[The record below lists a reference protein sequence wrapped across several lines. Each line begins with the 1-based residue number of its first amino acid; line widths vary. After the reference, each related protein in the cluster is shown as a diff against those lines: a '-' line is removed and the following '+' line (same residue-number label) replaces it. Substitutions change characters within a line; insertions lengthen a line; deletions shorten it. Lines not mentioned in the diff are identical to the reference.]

1 MKKLIFASI
10 ACLALFS
17 CQPKKEQAPSP
28 AEIVSASFDAA
39 KSKDYESFVDYFFF
53 SEEDRADL
61 LNFLSAYATDSYEAR
76 AGIDSV
82 EIVSENVSEDGN
94 FAKVETTVRYCDGTS
109 ETSDSDLLLLDG
121 NWFISI

>member
-1 MKKLIFASI
+1 MKKLILASI
-10 ACLALFS
+10 ASMALFS
-17 CQPKKEQAPSP
+17 CQPKEAQVPGP
-28 AEIVSASFDAA
+28 ADIVSASFDAA
-39 KSKDYESFVDYFFF
+39 KSKDYETFVDYFFF
-53 SEEDRADL
+53 NEEDRADL
-61 LNFLSAYATDSYEAR
+61 LDFLSAYAVGSYETR

-94 FAKVETTVRYCDGTS
+94 YAKVETTVRYCDGTS